1 MVPVPRLR
9 IDPNKT
15 PHLATTIEHGSQNSA
30 AKALGLSQPALSTS
44 MSRLEDE
51 LGMRVLEG
59 GPFGVLPTPAG
70 EVLYCHAR
78 LIRDDRI
85 DGFSWV

>member
-1 MVPVPRLR
+1 MVPVRRLR
-9 IDPNKT
+9 IDPNKIL
-15 PHLATTIEHGSQNSA
+15 HLATIIEHGSLNSA
-30 AKALGLSQPALSTS
+30 AKALGLSQPVLSTS

-59 GPFGVLPTPAG
+59 GPFGVAAHARR